1 MNTKN
6 NTGKKVSEELEAN
19 RLSLYIILAFVC
31 LVGLVYL
38 YRAVDSVH
46 YISFFNRCV
55 QWIIWLSAALVALSL
70 WRVAASRGKDVSG
83 KLLTPGTGLFLSV
96 LALLSGLFLK
106 MYYND
111 AIKLLYILIPGLC
124 VVYLIKLMGSVHKL
138 ETFYI
143 NTRGTYTVQRIV
155 PLAVGRGG
163 SVSYTKN
170 SREKPLPEVDWYGGE
185 EPDWTKNDIPI
196 FLFCPA
202 PMEIRVI
209 RGEAKKESPLIGSGA
224 IGDAYMESLK
234 KRRLTS
240 HRQVFLLTVDGQGSV
255 FCVKKEA
262 P

>member
-124 VVYLIKLMGSVHKL
+124 VVYLIKLIYTNGFYPVAGFLLLSASVLYVFDRLLLWGLFEHW
-138 ETFYI
+138 
-143 NTRGTYTVQRIV
+143 QV
-155 PLAVGRGG
+155 PLGLLLALLGAAFVLVCLRC
-163 SVSYTKN
+163 
-170 SREKPLPEVDWYGGE
+170 R
-185 EPDWTKNDIPI
+185 KND
-196 FLFCPA
+196 
-202 PMEIRVI
+202 
-209 RGEAKKESPLIGSGA
+209 GELRLGGRS
-224 IGDAYMESLK
+224 
-234 KRRLTS
+234 RRLFKKAESYVPAFLAGAAVVVVGGVFVTS
-240 HRQVFLLTVDGQGSV
+240 PSYAVFYGLMGLGGLVVALGMYCTYHLMYH
-255 FCVKKEA
+255 
-262 P
+262 

>member
-124 VVYLIKLMGSVHKL
+124 VVYLIKLFMPTGFIPWRLLLLSASVLYVFDRLLLWGLFEHW
-138 ETFYI
+138 
-143 NTRGTYTVQRIV
+143 QV
-155 PLAVGRGG
+155 PLGLLLALLGAAFVLVCLALPGKTT
-163 SVSYTKN
+163 VSCA
-170 SREKPLPEVDWYGGE
+170 LAAA
-185 EPDWTKNDIPI
+185 
-196 FLFCPA
+196 PA
-202 PMEIRVI
+202 
-209 RGEAKKESPLIGSGA
+209 GFS
-224 IGDAYMESLK
+224 
-234 KRRLTS
+234 KRRRAMSPAFLAGAVVVVVGG
-240 HRQVFLLTVDGQGSV
+240 VFVKSPSYAV
-255 FCVKKEA
+255 FYGLMGLGGLVVA
-262 P
+262 LGMYYTYHLMYH

>member
-124 VVYLIKLMGSVHKL
+124 VVYLIKLIYANG
-138 ETFYI
+138 FYPVAGFVLVCL
-143 NTRGTYTVQRIV
+143 RCR
-155 PLAVGRGG
+155 
-163 SVSYTKN
+163 
-170 SREKPLPEVDWYGGE
+170 
-185 EPDWTKNDIPI
+185 KND
-196 FLFCPA
+196 
-202 PMEIRVI
+202 
-209 RGEAKKESPLIGSGA
+209 GELRLGGRS
-224 IGDAYMESLK
+224 
-234 KRRLTS
+234 RRLFKKAES
-240 HRQVFLLTVDGQGSV
+240 YVPAFLAGAAVVVVGGVFVKSPSYAV
-255 FCVKKEA
+255 FYGLMGLGGLVVA
-262 P
+262 LGMYYTYHLMYH